1 MKKYLALILLAVS
14 ALVVTSCDNATKKPV
29 EGESSQSTTQGQEL
43 PPVGDKPVQ
52 EGDGTPGELDTPEE
66 KAEEVGVYPG
76 MIAPELILKDRDN
89 NEIKLSDYEGKI
101 VFLNFWATTCPYCV
115 EEMPDLET
123 FYQNH
128 KDDSD
133 VVLLGVNMTK
143 TWEKKSK
150 DKLVEWL
157 DGEGITFP
165 VVYDEDGVEAE
176 RWMAHSLPVTY
187 VIDKDG
193 KSLGALM
200 GKTSLDTFEGVL
212 EEVRESN
219 Q

>member
-14 ALVVTSCDNATKKPV
+14 AVVVTSCGSATKAPGEEQTSKPQGEEQEVPKVEEKPV
-29 EGESSQSTTQGQEL
+29 E
-43 PPVGDKPVQ
+43 DKP
-52 EGDGTPGELDTPEE
+52 
-66 KAEEVGVYPG
+66 EEVGVYPG
-76 MIAPELILKDRDN
+76 MLAPELILKDRDN
-89 NEIKLSDYEGKI
+89 NEVKLSDYAGKI
-101 VFLNFWATTCPYCV
+101 VFLNFWATTCPFCV
-115 EEMPDLET
+115 DEMPDLET

-133 VVLLGVNMTK
+133 IVLLGVNMTK

-165 VVYDEDGVEAE
+165 TVYDVDGVEAE

-187 VIDKDG
+187 IIDKEG
-193 KSLGALM
+193 RSLGALM

-212 EEVRESN
+212 EEVRK
-219 Q
+219 